1 MVEAL
6 QVCTC
11 GKELVASTGQN
22 KRTITA
28 VGIQLCDDFLQ
39 QLQTFRRPRMRR
51 WIIKGKHTDVVMVLE
66 D

>member
-6 QVCTC
+6 QVRTC

-28 VGIQLCDDFLQ
+28 VGIKLCDDFLQ
-39 QLQTFRRPRMRR
+39 
-51 WIIKGKHTDVVMVLE
+51 
-66 D
+66 